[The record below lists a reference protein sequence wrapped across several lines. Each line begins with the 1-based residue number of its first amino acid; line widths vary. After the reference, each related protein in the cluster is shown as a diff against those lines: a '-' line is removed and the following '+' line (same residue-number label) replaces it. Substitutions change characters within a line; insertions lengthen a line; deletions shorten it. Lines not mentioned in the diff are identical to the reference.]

1 MAIKFLIFGLV
12 VLAIYIFT
20 SVFSSRER
28 AALRKQATKL
38 VEDGEWQKAASA
50 YKKQILEYLSDR
62 DVLLELT
69 GELESIYKQ
78 QDIQADLKKIMEIP
92 GLREK
97 IEGTKASED
106 EKRDLYGKLMT
117 QANEI
122 LNKYPGDI

>member
-1 MAIKFLIFGLV
+1 MAIKFLFFGLV
-12 VLAIYIFT
+12 VLAIYILT

-28 AALRKQATKL
+28 AALKKQAAKL
-38 VEDGEWQKAASA
+38 IEEGEWQKAASA

-69 GELESIYKQ
+69 DELEGIYEQ
-78 QDIQADLKKIMEIP
+78 QGIQADLEKILEIP

-97 IEGTKASED
+97 IESTKASED
-106 EKRDLYGKLMT
+106 EKRGLYGKLMT
-117 QANEI
+117 QANDI